1 MKYLLC
7 VSYTQQFARKRNMIN
22 ILVDQM
28 PTLKA
33 AQEEVEKQLGCY
45 VENVVLAN
53 WSKVPD
59 NYKL

>member
-7 VSYTQQFARKRNMIN
+7 VSYTQQFGRKRNMIN

-33 AQEEVEKQLGCY
+33 AQVEVENQLGFY
-45 VENVVLAN
+45 VENVVFVN

>member
-7 VSYTQQFARKRNMIN
+7 VSYTQQFGRKRNMIN

-28 PTLKA
+28 PTIKA
-33 AQEEVEKQLGCY
+33 AQVEVENQLGCY
-45 VENVVLAN
+45 VENVVFVN

>member
-22 ILVDQM
+22 IITDQL

-33 AQEEVEKQLGCY
+33 AEKQIEEKLGCY
-45 VENVVLAN
+45 VENVVFVH
-53 WSKVPD
+53 WSKVPED
-59 NYKL
+59 YKL

>member
-7 VSYTQQFARKRNMIN
+7 VSYTQQFGRKRNMIN
-22 ILVDQM
+22 ILMDQM

-33 AQEEVEKQLGCY
+33 AQKEVENQLGCY
-45 VENVVLAN
+45 VENVVFVN

-59 NYKL
+59 GYKL

>member
-1 MKYLLC
+1 M
-7 VSYTQQFARKRNMIN
+7 
-22 ILVDQM
+22 DQM

-45 VENVVLAN
+45 VENVVFVN